1 MDEIAEF
8 ICKEW
13 SEVRARTAALRLCV
27 SAGVLKMLRL
37 P

>member
-13 SEVRARTAALRLCV
+13 SEVRTSAPRAFGRQGADARAC
-27 SAGVLKMLRL
+27 
-37 P
+37 